1 MEPAVIAA
9 VISVT
14 GAGLLGGVG
23 FFLQRLDKK
32 FDRLDQK
39 IDRLDQKFD
48 QRLEAFEE
56 RINLKVDGLESRI
69 EKLEGSV
76 EALGVELRSELASLK
91 LAVGK
96 IEFAQDHHSEQL
108 ALIAGYSERI
118 ARLEGAVFN
127 AES

>member
-39 IDRLDQKFD
+39 ID

-69 EKLEGSV
+69 EKLEGKV

-91 LAVGK
+91 LTVGK